1 MVELGIAIGG
11 YLKKLRCTAKALAA
25 AAGVSAIQLSRW
37 RNGTRRPSMEMLSR
51 LADAIVSL
59 SDGELE
65 RESVLDAL
73 VGALPS
79 VPKEQHDGMGRRLDL
94 LLNSLKIRTSEIAR
108 VLNFDPSYL
117 SRIRSGKRS
126 PSNTSPITEGVSRF
140 VVRRCASENERAVV
154 AELIGA
160 EAETLEDSACYEA
173 LLMEW
178 LRGGEIDSR
187 HHGANL
193 ASLLQT
199 LNDFDPNEYLS
210 AIPADDAFLS
220 DASAEMPKARTVTG
234 LKDMMECELD
244 FFRATALSDS
254 GEPVLLYTDMPPL
267 TERTVDPEYP
277 KKWMMGV
284 AMLLRKGLQVQ
295 TIHSVDRPLDEL
307 LLGLEVYI
315 PIYMTGK
322 VTPYYLREGNK
333 SPFLHQLEV
342 SGAAALSGEAIAGH
356 RAEGIYYLTYEPK
369 ALRYYQKR
377 AKALMEKATPLM
389 DIYSEAQREEF
400 WRFMDEEAAQGFMP
414 QLLEI
419 PKFRNITVRVCH
431 DRWAIIVK
439 ECAPRVAFVI
449 RHPKLVDAIERFVAP
464 LTDE

>member
-1 MVELGIAIGG
+1 MELGIVITG
-11 YLKKLRCTAKALAA
+11 YLNQLGCTAKVLAE

-37 RNGTRRPSMEMLSR
+37 RNGTRRPSAEMLSR
-51 LADAIVSL
+51 LADGIAAL
-59 SDGELE
+59 SDGELK

-73 VGALPS
+73 IEALP
-79 VPKEQHDGMGRRLDL
+79 PPYRGRRDGMGRRLDL
-94 LLNSLKIRTSEIAR
+94 LLNSLKIHTSEVAR

-117 SRIRSGKRS
+117 SRIRSGKRT
-126 PSNTSPITEGVSRF
+126 PSNIMPITEGVSRF
-140 VVRRCASENERAVV
+140 IVRRCTSENDRAVV
-154 AELIGA
+154 ATLIGA
-160 EAETLEDSACYEA
+160 EEKALEDSECYEA
-173 LLMEW
+173 LLLEW
-178 LRGGEIDSR
+178 LRGGVIDLQE
-187 HHGANL
+187 HGANL
-193 ASLLQT
+193 VSLLQT
-199 LNDFDPNEYLS
+199 MNDFDPHEYLS
-210 AIPADDAFLS
+210 ALPADDTFRAE
-220 DASAEMPKARTVTG
+220 ATGEMPRERTVTG

-244 FFRATALSDS
+244 FFRATELSGS
-254 GEPVLLYTDMPPL
+254 REPVLLYTDMPPL
-267 TERTVDPEYP
+267 SERTIDPDYP
-277 KKWMMGV
+277 RKWMMGV
-284 AMLLRKGLQVQ
+284 ARLLNKGLYVQ
-295 TIHSVDRPLDEL
+295 TIHSVNRPLDEL

-322 VTPYYLREGNK
+322 VTPYYLREGNN

-389 DIYSEAQREEF
+389 DIYSEEQRPEF
-400 WRFMDEEAAQGFMP
+400 WRFMDEEAAQGFKP

-439 ECAPRVAFVI
+439 ERAPRVAFVI
-449 RHPKLVDAIERFVAP
+449 RHPNLVDAIERFVPP
-464 LTDE
+464 LADE